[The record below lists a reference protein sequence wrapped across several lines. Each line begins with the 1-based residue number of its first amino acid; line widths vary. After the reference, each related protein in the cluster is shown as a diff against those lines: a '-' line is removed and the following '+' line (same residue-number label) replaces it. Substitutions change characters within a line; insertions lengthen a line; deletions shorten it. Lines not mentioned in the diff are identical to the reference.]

1 MRRMIVVVAAVTAM
15 LLVATV
21 GAAAEELDDHEP
33 VVTIQ
38 SEHDDEFVGPGF
50 PDPEDRQ
57 ACMRGGWTD
66 EVYQGAFRNQG
77 ECIRLVSTSP
87 YR

>member
-1 MRRMIVVVAAVTAM
+1 
-15 LLVATV
+15 
-21 GAAAEELDDHEP
+21 LDDPAP
-33 VVTIQ
+33 VLTIQ
-38 SEHDDEFVGPGF
+38 SDHDDEFDRPGF

-66 EVYQGAFRNQG
+66 EVYQDAFRNQG
-77 ECIRLVSTSP
+77 ECIRHVSTIP